1 MADRLLLLEQFSGRI
16 DYKSWFFLREEV
28 KHMKSLISLFL
39 TLVLGYALVPS
50 LTEAAPQQRIAIK
63 LGGRYCDFHTI
74 DVEQALKRVAGVV
87 EVDMNSYPG
96 RVMIVMRAGKVN
108 PDHLLAAVQQIKGEG
123 YYCTAKFDGE
133 ASKIEY

>member
-1 MADRLLLLEQFSGRI
+1 MGDRLLLLEQSGGRT
-16 DYKSWFFLREEV
+16 DYKSWFYLREEV
-28 KHMKSLISLFL
+28 KRMKSLISLFL
-39 TLVLGYALVPS
+39 TLVLGYASIPN
-50 LTEAAPQQRIAIK
+50 LTEAAAQQRVTIK

-87 EVDMNSYPG
+87 DVDMNSYPG

-123 YYCTAKFDGE
+123 YNCTAKFDGE
-133 ASKIEY
+133 AGKIEY